1 MVIRFE
7 SKAGGFIMLAE
18 HALPLIRMTGHSG
31 AVPGAIAAA
40 DVKRALE
47 TLRTALAATPV
58 SVPSPA
64 VAGDRDDDHPPPPV
78 SLRQRAFALIDLLER
93 AARKDCDIQW
103 AEEAGGVL
111 RP

>member
-7 SKAGGFIMLAE
+7 STAGGFIMLAE

-31 AVPGAIAAA
+31 AVPGAIPAA
-40 DVKRALE
+40 DVARALA
-47 TLRTALAATPV
+47 TLRAALAAAPV
-58 SVPSPA
+58 PA
-64 VAGDRDDDHPPPPV
+64 PTAAGGHEDEPATPPV
-78 SLRQRAFALIDLLER
+78 SLRQRAFALTDLLER
-93 AARKDCDIQW
+93 AARKGCDVQW

>member
-31 AVPGAIAAA
+31 AVPGAIGAP
-40 DVKRALE
+40 DVTRALE
-47 TLRTALAATPV
+47 RLRAALAAA
-58 SVPSPA
+58 PA
-64 VAGDRDDDHPPPPV
+64 PDPTATGGHEDEPAAPPV
-78 SLRQRAFALIDLLER
+78 SLRQRAFALTDLLER
-93 AARKDCDIQW
+93 AARKGCDVQW

>member
-18 HALPLIRMTGHSG
+18 HALPLIQLTGHG
-31 AVPGAIAAA
+31 GTVPGAIAAA
-40 DVKRALE
+40 DVARARD
-47 TLRTALAATPV
+47 TLRAAV
-58 SVPSPA
+58 AASPA
-64 VAGDRDDDHPPPPV
+64 PTQAPAAAGERDDEPPVAPV

-93 AARKDCDIQW
+93 AARKGCDVQW

>member
-31 AVPGAIAAA
+31 TVPGAIPAAEVAHALTALRAALAAAPASAPAPAAA
-40 DVKRALE
+40 DGCDDE
-47 TLRTALAATPV
+47 
-58 SVPSPA
+58 PA
-64 VAGDRDDDHPPPPV
+64 PTPV
-78 SLRQRAFALIDLLER
+78 SLRQRAFALTDLLER
-93 AARKDCDIQW
+93 AARKGCDVQW